1 MEDDPAT
8 RLYPEALIKISQ
20 HTAKS
25 LLDWQLA
32 AWADTTS
39 SALVQ
44 SVLHSGVNID
54 DIAHA
59 LGIHPVAPLDL
70 RAAVM
75 REMDRYQPEGLL
87 QLAEFPAWLISD
99 REENLLVLH
108 SSGGGSGKPPK
119 TPGIASDG
127 EAAPYPEDNN
137 SKRSLVLEP
146 LSHFLKAYSQSRN
159 ALLQQLSTQHKVA
172 FLLQGLSDLFSQ
184 GDASPTLLFLPG
196 DASPTL
202 LTEDEWR
209 SALRTEFHNSRAL
222 VVLQEIRPWKH
233 EDAADLDRITRFIH
247 DQIRDETANRLP
259 VFVDGD
265 PQAAVEHIEN
275 RPLVRSQ
282 SDISVYTDGSFVTH
296 GFDVPSIAVSS
307 GFSTTT
313 TSSELISQNVV
324 VLSAHKNADL
334 RNCAQELAKSG
345 VLRDK
350 AVFFNSCGTATDA
363 AFCSALIK
371 RCGAAVVVRFSTEIS
386 ANLAIQLLHEIGQ
399 ALALKHPTQAIQLEA
414 LISQALTNLEKS
426 ALTDQEA
433 RAFIK
438 LRQNLIIQVS

>member
-1 MEDDPAT
+1 LRYCTGDDGIVELRGLSELESREWHENDPNGNYWGGLPVVFSNLTTHPVSIHISGPVALAVDTWMEDDPAT
-8 RLYPEALIKISQ
+8 RLYPETLIKISQ

-39 SALVQ
+39 AALVQ

-119 TPGIASDG
+119 TPGVASDG

-159 ALLQQLSTQHKVA
+159 ALLQKLSTQHKVA

-184 GDASPTLLFLPG
+184 GDASPTALFCQVTP
-196 DASPTL
+196 
-202 LTEDEWR
+202 
-209 SALRTEFHNSRAL
+209 
-222 VVLQEIRPWKH
+222 VRP
-233 EDAADLDRITRFIH
+233 
-247 DQIRDETANRLP
+247 
-259 VFVDGD
+259 
-265 PQAAVEHIEN
+265 
-275 RPLVRSQ
+275 
-282 SDISVYTDGSFVTH
+282 
-296 GFDVPSIAVSS
+296 
-307 GFSTTT
+307 
-313 TSSELISQNVV
+313 
-324 VLSAHKNADL
+324 
-334 RNCAQELAKSG
+334 C
-345 VLRDK
+345 
-350 AVFFNSCGTATDA
+350 
-363 AFCSALIK
+363 
-371 RCGAAVVVRFSTEIS
+371 
-386 ANLAIQLLHEIGQ
+386 
-399 ALALKHPTQAIQLEA
+399 
-414 LISQALTNLEKS
+414 
-426 ALTDQEA
+426 
-433 RAFIK
+433 
-438 LRQNLIIQVS
+438 